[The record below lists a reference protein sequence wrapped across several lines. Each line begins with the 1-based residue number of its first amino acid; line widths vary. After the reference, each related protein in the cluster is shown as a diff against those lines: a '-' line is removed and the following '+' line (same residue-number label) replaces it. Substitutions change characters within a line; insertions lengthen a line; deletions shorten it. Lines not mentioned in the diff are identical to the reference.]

1 MAGARARCYG
11 SAMIRFTLLLLATL
25 ASPAWADTY
34 TLDAAASSVG
44 FTASADGFQVTG
56 VLPVTRGTVNV
67 DLGDVA
73 TSEIDVTVSTQ
84 RLQTGFVLVTSIVKS
99 PALLDADT
107 HTEMRF
113 QARRIIRS
121 GNTATVEG
129 MLTVK
134 AITKAITLQARFV
147 RTADAPETAPLAR
160 VGVQL
165 TGSVDRRDFDI
176 LGYPDLVD
184 NMIGIDV
191 TAWMD
196 RVDG

>member
-1 MAGARARCYG
+1 
-11 SAMIRFTLLLLATL
+11 MIRHALLLIAALAH
-25 ASPAWADTY
+25 PAWADIY

-44 FTASADGFQVTG
+44 FTASADGFRVTG
-56 VLPVTRGTVNV
+56 VLPVARGAVRVN
-67 DLGDVA
+67 LGDVA

-84 RLQTGFVLVTSIVKS
+84 QIRTGFVLVTSLVKG
-99 PALLDADT
+99 PALLDADS
-107 HTEMRF
+107 HPEMRF
-113 QARRIIRS
+113 QARRIIRT

-129 MLTVK
+129 LLTVK
-134 AITKAITLQARFV
+134 AITRPITLQARFI
-147 RTADAPETAPLAR
+147 RTADAPEAAPLAR

-176 LGYPDLVD
+176 LGYPGLVD
-184 NMIGIDV
+184 DMIGIDV